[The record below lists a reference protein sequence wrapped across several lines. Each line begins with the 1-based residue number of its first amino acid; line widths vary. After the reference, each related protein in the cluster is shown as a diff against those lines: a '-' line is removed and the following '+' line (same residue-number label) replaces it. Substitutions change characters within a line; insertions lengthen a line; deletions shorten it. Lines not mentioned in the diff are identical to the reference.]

1 MLIEL
6 PVGKYFAQYLA
17 DQAET
22 SAVLGAEEARS
33 RLSEMPLAMLE
44 NSIIK
49 LYLEDFHQWTQSLGG
64 ETAVQMDTL
73 LGARADAITI
83 NVTYNSLS
91 TAYNNVSHAIALSP
105 SIAARHAP
113 PCAARRAREQSARHV
128 PRLWLA
134 VP

>member
-1 MLIEL
+1 LEQLYSSVLIEL
-6 PVGKYFAQYLA
+6 SVGKYFAQYLA

-49 LYLEDFHQWTQSLGG
+49 LYLEDFYQWTQSLGG
-64 ETAVQMDTL
+64 ETAVQMATL

-83 NVTYNSLS
+83 NVTYNSLG
-91 TAYNNVSHAIALSP
+91 TAYNNVSV
-105 SIAARHAP
+105 ARTNTA
-113 PCAARRAREQSARHV
+113 
-128 PRLWLA
+128 
-134 VP
+134 